1 MKIAYDKTKPYLI
14 NGNGG
19 DGSNLIYR
27 SLLSSYQEGLKSGYE
42 RSKIKENGKRF
53 FMHNRSIT
61 AIIQEAMRGK
71 DKFFDIKRTIFMVK
85 DTTLITYPPHNS
97 PNRDEW
103 MRQNLYCY
111 DLIIPGYMA
120 GSFQDIML
128 DEITRLFPQYTLD
141 VITKNTLSYVLVR
154 TGNSDKLKSTHTAKE
169 HKIRTSG
176 GGCTIVHGS
185 LDILVKRLDL
195 IYMRSPIPVMNDTDI
210 TYPIDL
216 DLQVDF
222 SNIEELNAALKTY
235 DLQFIKKDWPIE
247 FLVIKDTI
255 AKTGKP

>member
-1 MKIAYDKTKPYLI
+1 
-14 NGNGG
+14 
-19 DGSNLIYR
+19 
-27 SLLSSYQEGLKSGYE
+27 
-42 RSKIKENGKRF
+42 
-53 FMHNRSIT
+53 
-61 AIIQEAMRGK
+61 
-71 DKFFDIKRTIFMVK
+71 
-85 DTTLITYPPHNS
+85 
-97 PNRDEW
+97 
-103 MRQNLYCY
+103 
-111 DLIIPGYMA
+111 MA

-141 VITKNTLSYVLVR
+141 IITKNTLSYVLVR